1 MRSDLVGEA
10 AFVRF
15 SWKLRGSRT
24 VGGIVVP
31 TPTHT
36 PNTPQQSTPPTPQAP
51 HQRRGAPLPPI
62 MFALILVPYAWPL
75 RSHLQV
81 WIFVGLN
88 KADPAAAVT
97 LRQMDRH

>member
-1 MRSDLVGEA
+1 M
-10 AFVRF
+10 
-15 SWKLRGSRT
+15 
-24 VGGIVVP
+24 VP
-31 TPTHT
+31 TPTHSRIS
-36 PNTPQQSTPPTPQAP
+36 PQQSSRPSAHAP
-51 HQRRGAPLPPI
+51 HLRWGAPLPPI